1 MRVGVDVG
9 VAWDGEGSCR
19 RGIVVRWMVGGRGD
33 HQHGCIRVLN
43 VQSLQLVLYLV
54 GLQVLE
60 GLYLGSE
67 VDRSSL
73 VL

>member
-1 MRVGVDVG
+1 MGVNMG
-9 VAWDGEGSCR
+9 VARDGEGSCR
-19 RGIVVRWMVGGRGD
+19 RGIVVRWLVGGGGD
-33 HQHGCIRVLN
+33 HQHGCVRVLN

-54 GLQVLE
+54 WLQVLE

-67 VDRSSL
+67 VDRSRL